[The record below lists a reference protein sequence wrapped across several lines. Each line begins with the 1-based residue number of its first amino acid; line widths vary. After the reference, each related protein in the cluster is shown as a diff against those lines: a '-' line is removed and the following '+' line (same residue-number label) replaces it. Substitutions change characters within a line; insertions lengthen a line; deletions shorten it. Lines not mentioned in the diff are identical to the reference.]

1 MPHAVNLPQKEGR
14 ISRKNRIN
22 YLTGSTTMDLTDFI
36 PFKTEFAKAY
46 HGLTGNATHTSETPV
61 FSELKVRRYELPAQE
76 VSEFIVDKI
85 DRWVG
90 WNFKHE
96 KTAVGGMRV
105 IRAEVFSFA
114 LLGMKIDVTFGL
126 HEEKDVNGRL
136 ITTVNAKA
144 LTNIESK
151 GDLGESRRVIRML
164 LGALDFEFR
173 KKIINEEDY
182 LYRSVDPRGA
192 TAAFQQIFD
201 EARLQNQKK
210 PDGSPKA
217 KSIEFRKKSPVQSI
231 PLTMGS
237 KSDAVQP
244 SSEKPAE
251 QNGTPPAA
259 AETETEA
266 SEAKP
271 SKPKFTII
279 TKKTT

>member
-1 MPHAVNLPQKEGR
+1 
-14 ISRKNRIN
+14 
-22 YLTGSTTMDLTDFI
+22 MDLTDFI

-46 HGLTGNATHTSETPV
+46 HGLTGNATHTSENPV

-76 VSEFIVDKI
+76 VSDFITDKI

-182 LYRSVDPRGA
+182 LYRSTDPKGA

-201 EARLQNQKK
+201 EAKLQNQKK

-217 KSIEFRKKSPVQSI
+217 KAIEFKKKSPVQSI
-231 PLTMGS
+231 PLKMGS
-237 KSDAVQP
+237 R
-244 SSEKPAE
+244 
-251 QNGTPPAA
+251 NAA
-259 AETETEA
+259 AEPSVQKPFEKNGSSVASTETENTA

-279 TKKTT
+279 TKKTI